1 MTGLTYQLKQK
12 VRNGFVKLSDLRPNS
27 RDIAKRMLANGE
39 LYVCPKGFLKLNR
52 DKCQLQHR
60 MLSGDNQG
68 VYGRG

>member
-39 LYVCPKGFLKLNR
+39 LYTCPKGFLRLNEA
-52 DKCQLQHR
+52 
-60 MLSGDNQG
+60 
-68 VYGRG
+68 